1 MVYYLGIGG
10 GLNSKGS
17 SSMNGEEV
25 VRSCGIKIIIRG
37 LKWDPNVELGRG
49 ERVRGYIAQ

>member
-1 MVYYLGIGG
+1 MLYYPGIGG

-25 VRSCGIKIIIRG
+25 IRSFGIKIIIRG
-37 LKWDPNVELGRG
+37 LKWDPNVKLGRG
-49 ERVRGYIAQ
+49 ERVRGDIAE